1 MVGVARGVTDHVWC
15 CYIAELAVV
24 ASAQGLGSGQEL
36 LAETRHLVGP
46 QVSLIL
52 VCVPEATDFYERAGM
67 DRVPNAFWHRRALQP
82 VSDSFMVGND
92 PRY

>member
-52 VCVPEATDFYERAGM
+52 VCVPN
-67 DRVPNAFWHRRALQP
+67 VFWHRRALQP
-82 VSDSFMVGND
+82 VSDSLMVGND

>member
-24 ASAQGLGSGQEL
+24 ASAQGLGSGQGL
-36 LAETRHLVGP
+36 LAEARRLLGP

-52 VCVPEATDFYERAGM
+52 VY
-67 DRVPNAFWHRRALQP
+67 VPNAFWHRRAQ
-82 VSDSFMVGND
+82 
-92 PRY
+92 